1 MGISPI
7 YAIRRILKEVGLE
20 KEEVDVY
27 EVRPSDLTSE
37 WLYIVFARLTK
48 PLHRNLL
55 IALKSLRFRS
65 RRSTPSESTPCHPC
79 TRCDVQKPDSVEAP

>member
-27 EVRPSDLTSE
+27 EVRPSDLT
-37 WLYIVFARLTK
+37 
-48 PLHRNLL
+48 
-55 IALKSLRFRS
+55 
-65 RRSTPSESTPCHPC
+65 RRSGYTLCL
-79 TRCDVQKPDSVEAP
+79 PD